1 MILGIDISKRY
12 FDATLRL
19 SAEDKGYQRFTNDSA
34 GITALLHWVGQQGVT
49 ELHACMEATNLYWE
63 EVAEQLHAQGYRVS
77 VVNPARIKGFAQS
90 QLRRTKTDKLDSE
103 VIADFCASQTPKAW
117 QPPDES
123 QRKLRNLERY
133 RDDLLQTLTQQKNRL
148 ASSKDAEVRQSLGRL
163 IEQLNQELTQIE
175 QHIADHIQQ
184 EEELRHN
191 EALLRSIPG
200 IGVHAAHKLLAEL
213 YDLPHYANAR
223 AAAADAGLTPSQHES
238 GDTVRR
244 RPKLSKIGKTAIRRI
259 LFWPAITAMRCNP
272 LLKPFA
278 DRLKARHKP
287 TKVIIAAVMRK
298 LLHLAYGVLKHQ
310 SPFDPNYPLRPRP
323 AT

>member
-1 MILGIDISKRY
+1 M
-12 FDATLRL
+12 
-19 SAEDKGYQRFTNDSA
+19 
-34 GITALLHWVGQQGVT
+34 
-49 ELHACMEATNLYWE
+49 
-63 EVAEQLHAQGYRVS
+63 
-77 VVNPARIKGFAQS
+77 
-90 QLRRTKTDKLDSE
+90 
-103 VIADFCASQTPKAW
+103 
-117 QPPDES
+117 
-123 QRKLRNLERY
+123 
-133 RDDLLQTLTQQKNRL
+133 
-148 ASSKDAEVRQSLGRL
+148 EVRQSLSRL

-191 EALLRSIPG
+191 EALLCSIPG

-259 LFWPAITAMRCNP
+259 LFWPAITAMRFNP

-310 SPFDPNYPLRPRP
+310 TPFDPNYRLCART